1 VPETSTC
8 KGSIAD
14 HTARS
19 PKSGSPRW
27 LESVDEWFA
36 LWASIQ
42 QDEHASASMIA
53 GNGAPSKAGIL
64 SGAQQ
69 DLFSRLRSACIP
81 LSSLSAAT
89 VSRKILAAPELAGTT
104 IL

>member
-1 VPETSTC
+1 
-8 KGSIAD
+8 
-14 HTARS
+14 
-19 PKSGSPRW
+19 
-27 LESVDEWFA
+27 
-36 LWASIQ
+36 
-42 QDEHASASMIA
+42 MIA